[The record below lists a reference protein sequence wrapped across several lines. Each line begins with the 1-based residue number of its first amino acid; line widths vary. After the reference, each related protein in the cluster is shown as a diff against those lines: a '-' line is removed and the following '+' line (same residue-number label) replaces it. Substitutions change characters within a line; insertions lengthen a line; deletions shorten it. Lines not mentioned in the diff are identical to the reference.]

1 MIFPFLSISRRSWFL
16 AMFALLLAGCA
27 TGGTAPTAVTPSA
40 PVAPRA
46 AAPADLGQLHE
57 RAAQGDAQ
65 AQFVLAIHYL
75 HGRGG
80 APRRP
85 EVAVRWLQR
94 AAAQKHDDAQ
104 LLLAVLHQRGEGVP
118 ADLGKAFQLARQV
131 AERGHR
137 FGMGMVAECYEH
149 GRGVKPD
156 PAQAVYWYR
165 RAAEA
170 GEPLAQTRLGY
181 LYLAGRGVKPDR
193 KQAVQWLERAAAQ
206 YHPPAFYILGFLH
219 LGQDGGASDPVA
231 AYQWLLMA
239 ERIAPRPDLAAR
251 NARTT
256 LESKLSPADQAR
268 ARKLADEWLAQHP
281 RPARPAP
288 GP

>member
-1 MIFPFLSISRRSWFL
+1 MIFFSTPHLRR
-16 AMFALLLAGCA
+16 ALLPVAVVWLLAGCA
-27 TGGTAPTAVTPSA
+27 TGGTAPTVVTPA
-40 PVAPRA
+40 APRETA
-46 AAPADLGQLHE
+46 PAPADLGQLHE

-65 AQFVLAIHYL
+65 AQFVLAVQYL

-85 EVAVRWLQR
+85 DTAARWLQR

-118 ADLGKAFQLARQV
+118 VDLTKAFRLARQV

-137 FGMGMVAECYEH
+137 YGMGMVAESYEH

-156 PAQAVYWYR
+156 LAQAVHWYQ

-181 LYLAGRGVKPDR
+181 LYLTGRGVKPDR
-193 KQAVQWLERAAAQ
+193 KQAMHWLERAAAQ

-219 LGQDGGASDPVA
+219 LGQDGSASDPVA
-231 AYQWLLMA
+231 AYQWLLMG
-239 ERIAPRPDLAAR
+239 ESIAPRPDLAAR
-251 NARTT
+251 NAKTT
-256 LESKLSPADQAR
+256 LESKLSAADQAR
-268 ARKLADEWLAQHP
+268 ARKLASEWLAQHP

>member
-1 MIFPFLSISRRSWFL
+1 MIFPSPSISHRSWL
-16 AMFALLLAGCA
+16 PAMLVIMLAGCA
-27 TGGTAPTAVTPSA
+27 TGATAPTAATPVEPRA
-40 PVAPRA
+40 VAP
-46 AAPADLGQLHE
+46 APSDLGQLHE
-57 RAAQGDAQ
+57 RAASGDAR
-65 AQFVLAIHYL
+65 AQYVLAVLYL

-118 ADLGKAFQLARQV
+118 ADLGKAFRLARQV

-206 YHPPAFYILGFLH
+206 YHPPAFYILGFLY
-219 LGQDGGASDPVA
+219 LGQEGGASDPVA

-256 LESKLSPADQAR
+256 LESKLSRADQAR
-268 ARKLADEWLAQHP
+268 ARTLADEWLAQHP
-281 RPARPAP
+281 RPARTAP

>member
-1 MIFPFLSISRRSWFL
+1 MISSPAPILGRSLPL
-16 AMFALLLAGCA
+16 AAVVLLLAGCA
-27 TGGTAPTAVTPSA
+27 TGGTVPTAPAA
-40 PVAPRA
+40 PVAPREA
-46 AAPADLGQLHE
+46 APVPADLGQLHE
-57 RAAQGDAQ
+57 HAAQGDAR
-65 AQFVLAIHYL
+65 AQFVLAVQYL

-94 AAAQKHDDAQ
+94 AAAQKHDEAQ

-118 ADLGKAFQLARQV
+118 VDLTKAFRLARQV

-137 FGMGMVAECYEH
+137 YGMGMVAECYEH

-156 PAQAVYWYR
+156 PAQAVHWYR

-181 LYLAGRGVKPDR
+181 LTLAGRGVKPDR
-193 KQAVQWLERAAAQ
+193 KQAMFWLERAAAQ
-206 YHPPAFYILGFLH
+206 YHPPAFYMLGFLH
-219 LGQDGGASDPVA
+219 LGQDGSASDPVV
-231 AYQWLLMA
+231 AYQWLLMG
-239 ERIAPRPDLAAR
+239 ESIAPRPDLAAR
-251 NARTT
+251 NAKTT
-256 LESKLSPADQAR
+256 LESKLSAADLAR
-268 ARKLADEWLAQHP
+268 ARKLASEWLAQHP
-281 RPARPAP
+281 RPARRLP